1 MELRTGSLADIA
13 DQWESAEETAPAW
26 WAYAHE
32 FPRWYVWR
40 GVTGLCYARIPSIS
54 PQRVLRAPTP
64 ELLRDEILFSTAAY
78 RSVALSRFPEFRTLF
93 RSNSPTATRA
103 VNHEASA

>member
-13 DQWESAEETAPAW
+13 GDQWENAENAAPAW

-40 GVTGLCYARIPSIS
+40 GVTEFYYARIPGIS

-64 ELLRDEILFSTAAY
+64 ELLRDEILFSGASY
-78 RSVALSRFPEFRTLF
+78 RSVALSRFPEFSRITRPATLSLHCD
-93 RSNSPTATRA
+93 SNR
-103 VNHEASA
+103 

>member
-13 DQWESAEETAPAW
+13 DQWESAETTAPAW
-26 WAYAHE
+26 WAYARE

-40 GVTGLCYARIPSIS
+40 GITGLCYARIPTVS

-64 ELLRDEILFSTAAY
+64 ELLRDEILFSAAAY
-78 RSVALSRFPEFRTLF
+78 RSVALSRFPPVRVPF
-93 RSNSPTATRA
+93 RSLTPTATRA